1 MQNLFAA
8 VNYSQVNTT
17 TNNNWAGQQR
27 TTITKRNKVEVEV
40 DVGIVNK
47 ARN

>member
-1 MQNLFAA
+1 MENLFAAA

-17 TNNNWAGQQR
+17 TSNWAGQR
-27 TTITKRNKVEVEV
+27 TTVTKRNQAEV